1 MRVPYPQVATRTA
14 VSAARSRLALLTAS
28 VGAPG
33 LAAAAARPG
42 LLALVDQHAAAV
54 RDSLDGDRR
63 PLTVAA
69 LAGYAEGIHDTA
81 RAHGLLPVGA
91 ADFTAP
97 DWALTRLVAV
107 CLLARTLDPRHL
119 ATT

>member
-33 LAAAAARPG
+33 LAAAAPRPG

-69 LAGYAEGIHDTA
+69 LAGYAEGLHDTA
-81 RAHGLLPVGA
+81 RAHGLLPAGA

-119 ATT
+119 GTA